1 MDTTLIV
8 LMLAACICGNYKNS
22 ANQPPPFRGNLAK
35 DEAESKYF
43 KEPSL
48 PNYTKSYG
56 SIITGDGYLLYRK
69 SIFIIFNR
77 PLDVKDQSKQ
87 KHCNYRVTTND
98 NRH

>member
-48 PNYTKSYG
+48 PYYTKSYG
-56 SIITGDGYLLYRK
+56 NIITGDGYLLYRK
-69 SIFIIFNR
+69 STFIIFNR

-87 KHCNYRVTTND
+87 KPL
-98 NRH
+98 